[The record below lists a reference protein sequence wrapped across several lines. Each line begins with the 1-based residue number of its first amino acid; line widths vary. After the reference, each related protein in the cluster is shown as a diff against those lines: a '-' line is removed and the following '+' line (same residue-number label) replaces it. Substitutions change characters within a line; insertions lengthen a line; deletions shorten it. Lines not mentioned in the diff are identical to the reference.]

1 MIRGCERRIYHV
13 KNTESDVFD
22 EAYFVLRRGYDPAAS
37 GGRRTA
43 LDEEVRRLISGESL
57 PEYGPRE
64 GRRGLRDRF
73 IAFAAGAL
81 ISAAAVFLVL
91 LIFR

>member
-13 KNTESDVFD
+13 KNPESDIFD

-43 LDEEVRRLISGESL
+43 LDEEVRRLISGESV
-57 PEYGPRE
+57 PEYDPRP
-64 GRRGLRDRF
+64 GRRGRLA
-73 IAFAAGAL
+73 AFVAGVL
-81 ISAAAVFLVL
+81 ISAASVL
-91 LIFR
+91 LVCLVFR